1 MTDTTSTPT
10 GLRTL
15 TTPRKTWR
23 RLGGAS
29 KFVVYTRVS
38 LQSMPIAF
46 LIGLLFPLSTSSFL
60 TGVSAG
66 WRAAAFAY
74 CAVVIIFAVGVLE
87 LHPDLNTRPRRSV
100 KSIFW
105 AGVAVAAVGVLL
117 SMVLQI
123 PDVPESYQVL
133 GVMVGFFLL
142 LVISMCYL
150 PWLPFR
156 WVICL
161 LVSVIAG
168 IIFHATS
175 GGSFIAWL
183 FPLFFLGMALVSL
196 WTVALIKEVEQ
207 SREVEASLRVTEE
220 RLRFAQE
227 LHDTLGQHL
236 AAMSVKAELA
246 LALSRRGDARL
257 EGELQDLQK
266 LTRTS
271 MSDMREVVEGYRA
284 INLATEVEGAR
295 SLLID
300 AGISL
305 TIEGDVLDVDKK
317 DRELAAWFVREAT
330 TNVLRHSVATAVTL
344 YLEAN
349 AVCMRNDG
357 VTSEIGRLSGLDALR
372 RRAKKDGARLLVE
385 REDTVFT
392 ASLTPEGSV

>member
-23 RLGGAS
+23 LLGGAS

-38 LQSMPIAF
+38 LQSIPIAF
-46 LIGLLFPLSTSSFL
+46 LIGLLFPLSTASFL
-60 TGVSAG
+60 TGVSSE
-66 WRAAAFAY
+66 WRVLAFGY
-74 CAVVIIFAVGVLE
+74 CAIVSIFALAVLE
-87 LHPDLNTRPRRSV
+87 LHPDLNTRPRRAV
-100 KSIFW
+100 KPIFW
-105 AGVAVAAVGVLL
+105 AGLVVAAVGLL
-117 SMVLQI
+117 SSLVAQ
-123 PDVPESYQVL
+123 VPEVPEHYRSL
-133 GVMVGFFLL
+133 GVMVGFVLL

-156 WVICL
+156 WIICL
-161 LVSVIAG
+161 VLSVIAG
-168 IIFHATS
+168 VVFHAAS
-175 GGSFIAWL
+175 GGSFIAWF
-183 FPLFFLGMALVSL
+183 FPLFFLGMAVVSL

-246 LALSRRGDARL
+246 LALSRRGDDRL

-305 TIEGDVLDVDKK
+305 SIEGDVLDVDKG

-330 TNVLRHSVATAVTL
+330 TNILRHSDATAVTL
-344 YLEAN
+344 YLGADT
-349 AVCMRNDG
+349 VCMRNDG
-357 VTSEIGRLSGLDALR
+357 VTSTIGRLSGLDALR
-372 RRAKKDGARLLVE
+372 RRAEKDGAHLLVE
-385 REDTVFT
+385 REGAIFT
-392 ASLTPEGSV
+392 ANLTPEGAA